1 MDKITA
7 EQRSRNMSRI
17 KGKNTSIEVM
27 VRKELF
33 RRGYRFRKND
43 KRYPGHPD
51 IVLPKYDTIIMVH
64 GCFWHRHS
72 GCRLATKPKINVDYW
87 SKKFRYVLEN
97 DNKVRGALELLGW
110 NVLEIWEC
118 DIRKDLNGVVDYIES
133 ELKRNAVQRL

>member
-1 MDKITA
+1 
-7 EQRSRNMSRI
+7 MSRI

-51 IVLPKYDTIIMVH
+51 IVLPKYDTVIMIH

-72 GCRLATKPKINVDYW
+72 GCKLATIPKTNVDYW
-87 SKKFRYVLEN
+87 TKKFKYVLEN
-97 DNKVRGALELLGW
+97 DNRVRGALELLGW

-118 DIRKDLNGVVDYIES
+118 EIRKDLNGVVDYIEG
-133 ELKRNAVQRL
+133 ELKHNAVQRL